1 MSSQLKVNSISDA
14 AGANGNAITLATDGT
29 CTAKVTNNLS
39 NRNLIINGSMQI
51 AQRGTSSTSNG
62 YQTVDRFCHYSGGG
76 TTTWSV
82 GTETSGTVWGLGLRK
97 YLRCTNTANATAAG
111 NYREITY
118 KIENRDLMDSGWNVA
133 STSSKLTLS
142 FWVRASVAQVY
153 YGRIRWMGDSA
164 DSNFVFSTGSLTA
177 DTWTKVTVSIPG
189 KAGKTV
195 NDGGSQPD
203 NTSLFQLNWSPFQGT
218 DGTASGVAL
227 NQWNTYSGSDKYPDF
242 ATTWG
247 STNGATFDLTGVQL
261 ELSDYASDFENR
273 TYGDE
278 YNRCLR
284 YFWLIANGSESAA
297 GSGGSGL
304 APVATGNCFTSSL
317 AFAVVPFPTRMRAA
331 PSIYKVTS
339 TDYWD
344 VVTND
349 GNTQADDVT
358 INRAS
363 TTSVSLYFSGNLSI
377 NTTYGCHIRTYNSAA
392 RLGVQAEL

>member
-1 MSSQLKVNSISDA
+1 MSTLKVNGILAVSGTADAISLTASDK
-14 AGANGNAITLATDGT
+14 T
-29 CTAKVTNNLS
+29 CTANITNNLS

-133 STSSKLTLS
+133 STSSKITLS

-164 DSNFVFSTGSLTA
+164 DSNYVFSTGSLTA
-177 DTWTKVTVSIPG
+177 DTWTKVTKTIPG
-189 KAGKTV
+189 KSGKTV

-218 DGTASGVAL
+218 DGTASGTAL
-227 NQWNTYSGSDKYPDF
+227 DQWNTYAGASKYPDF
-242 ATTWG
+242 VTTWG
-247 STNGATFDLTGVQL
+247 STNGATFDITGIQL
-261 ELSDYASDFENR
+261 EIGDSAGDFENR
-273 TYGDE
+273 TYAE
-278 YNRCLR
+278 ELVRCQR
-284 YFWLIANGSESAA
+284 YYYKTLANNNE
-297 GSGGSGL
+297 
-304 APVATGNCFTSSL
+304 F
-317 AFAVVPFPTRMRAA
+317 FPGMGMADT
-331 PSIYKVTS
+331 
-339 TDYWD
+339 
-344 VVTND
+344 D
-349 GNTQADDVT
+349 GNTVILNTQFPVRMRSAPSALEQSGTASDYK
-358 INRAS
+358 IRRS
-363 TTSVSLYFSGNLSI
+363 TTQTCSSVPTFGHATLDQVSTQFTKSSHGWGDGSSVRCWSGATDAYL
-377 NTTYGCHIRTYNSAA
+377 GWSA
-392 RLGVQAEL
+392 EF

>member
-1 MSSQLKVNSISDA
+1 MSTLKVNGIQAVSGTADAISLTASDK
-14 AGANGNAITLATDGT
+14 T
-29 CTAKVTNNLS
+29 CTANITNNLS

-62 YQTVDRFCHYSGGG
+62 YQTVDRFGCYSGGG

-133 STSSKLTLS
+133 STSSKITLS

-164 DSNFVFSTGSLTA
+164 DSNYVFSTGSLTA
-177 DTWTKVTVSIPG
+177 DTWTKVTKTIPG

-203 NTSLFQLNWSPFQGT
+203 DTSLFQLNWSPFQGT

-227 NQWNTYSGSDKYPDF
+227 DQWNTYSGSDKYPDF
-242 ATTWG
+242 VTTWG
-247 STNGATFDLTGVQL
+247 STNGATFDITGVQL
-261 ELSDYASDFENR
+261 EVSDYATDFENR

-278 YNRCLR
+278 LHRCKRYYLQFGATGMDGDFVISASQLASNGDQTRPGIIMNPQLR
-284 YFWLIANGSESAA
+284 AVPTMTEFGDGLNIY
-297 GSGGSGL
+297 GSGSVT
-304 APVATGNCFTSSL
+304 PVTAISDITYNAQSSL
-317 AFAVVPFPTRMRAA
+317 LGFNCECAD
-331 PSIYKVTS
+331 IGDNYEIVT
-339 TDYWD
+339 
-344 VVTND
+344 VTNRPN
-349 GNTQADDVT
+349 G
-358 INRAS
+358 
-363 TTSVSLYFSGNLSI
+363 
-377 NTTYGCHIRTYNSAA
+377 
-392 RLGVQAEL
+392 GVQISAEL

>member
-1 MSSQLKVNSISDA
+1 MSQLKVNSISDS
-14 AGANGNAITLATDGT
+14 AGANGNAITLASDGT

-133 STSSKLTLS
+133 STSSKITLS

-164 DSNFVFSTGSLTA
+164 DSNYVFSTGSLTA
-177 DTWTKVTVSIPG
+177 DTWTKVTKTIPG

-203 NTSLFQLNWSPFQGT
+203 DT
-218 DGTASGVAL
+218 
-227 NQWNTYSGSDKYPDF
+227 
-242 ATTWG
+242 
-247 STNGATFDLTGVQL
+247 
-261 ELSDYASDFENR
+261 
-273 TYGDE
+273 
-278 YNRCLR
+278 
-284 YFWLIANGSESAA
+284 
-297 GSGGSGL
+297 
-304 APVATGNCFTSSL
+304 
-317 AFAVVPFPTRMRAA
+317 
-331 PSIYKVTS
+331 
-339 TDYWD
+339 
-344 VVTND
+344 
-349 GNTQADDVT
+349 
-358 INRAS
+358 
-363 TTSVSLYFSGNLSI
+363 
-377 NTTYGCHIRTYNSAA
+377 
-392 RLGVQAEL
+392 